1 MKDPS
6 TFTATV
12 SKVKGKERFGTDPLL
27 MEHKLLAY
35 AIVRIITPKGS
46 NHAQLTKEDLLLIC
60 LMQKKM
66 KLNWVNIIVDNVL
79 RTKRI
84 GSFKCP
90 YAMIISKILDYFGL
104 DTQDEVF
111 DFMEEEFAVKTKV
124 LKQMAYI
131 KADEE

>member
-46 NHAQLTKEDLLLIC
+46 NHAQLTKEDLLLISF
-60 LMQKKM
+60 MQRRM
-66 KLNWVNIIVDNVL
+66 KLDWINVVVDNML
-79 RTKRI
+79 KTKSI

-90 YAMIISKILDYFGL
+90 YAVLISRILDHFKV
-104 DTQDEVF
+104 DT
-111 DFMEEEFAVKTKV
+111 
-124 LKQMAYI
+124 
-131 KADEE
+131 

>member
-1 MKDPS
+1 
-6 TFTATV
+6 
-12 SKVKGKERFGTDPLL
+12 
-27 MEHKLLAY
+27 
-35 AIVRIITPKGS
+35 
-46 NHAQLTKEDLLLIC
+46 
-60 LMQKKM
+60 MQKKM